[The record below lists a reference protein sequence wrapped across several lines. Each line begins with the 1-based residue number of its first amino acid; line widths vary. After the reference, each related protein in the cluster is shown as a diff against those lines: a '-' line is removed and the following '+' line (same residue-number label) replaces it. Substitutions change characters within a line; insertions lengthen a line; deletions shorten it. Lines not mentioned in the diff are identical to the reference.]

1 MNNST
6 VAVPPTTS
14 SLASSNIEVP
24 REEIPELPSNLYT
37 PFINDLQT
45 NRDKNGF
52 SDIQFDKL
60 LMITDNSD
68 TRELLNKMLV
78 GMYETNTTRLV
89 EINTEI
95 EKLQGELRSSITE
108 INETEHD
115 IRELEDDESTIKR
128 KSQIELNEIRRTE
141 YQNYHLII
149 VLSISVVALLFPI
162 LNLFG
167 VLNGVVS
174 TIIYVLIMTIVAGY
188 AGYYLW
194 YKLLDVDPN
203 DFSKKNTSQDIE
215 LRETDEEDRNCLP
228 SDEEDTFDKINEE
241 PCVNPAELIIP
252 DEKMEEYLDPKC
264 SLEGKGTRV

>member
-1 MNNST
+1 MNNSSSSSS
-6 VAVPPTTS
+6 PTTS

-24 REEIPELPSNLYT
+24 SEETQITSNLYT

-78 GMYETNTTRLV
+78 GMYETNTTRSI

-95 EKLQGELRSSITE
+95 EKLQGELRSSLTE

-174 TIIYVLIMTIVAGY
+174 TIIYVLIMTTSPVTRDIIYGIN
-188 AGYYLW
+188 YL
-194 YKLLDVDPN
+194 
-203 DFSKKNTSQDIE
+203 
-215 LRETDEEDRNCLP
+215 
-228 SDEEDTFDKINEE
+228 
-241 PCVNPAELIIP
+241 
-252 DEKMEEYLDPKC
+252 M
-264 SLEGKGTRV
+264 

>member
-1 MNNST
+1 MHWFHFMN
-6 VAVPPTTS
+6 
-14 SLASSNIEVP
+14 
-24 REEIPELPSNLYT
+24 EETGELVDINNDTYKDLILIPDLYAAIGNQAWCYI
-37 PFINDLQT
+37 FLG
-45 NRDKNGF
+45 DKNGF

-149 VLSISVVALLFPI
+149 VLSISLVALL
-162 LNLFG
+162 LSQL
-167 VLNGVVS
+167 S
-174 TIIYVLIMTIVAGY
+174 IITY
-188 AGYYLW
+188 
-194 YKLLDVDPN
+194 
-203 DFSKKNTSQDIE
+203 
-215 LRETDEEDRNCLP
+215 
-228 SDEEDTFDKINEE
+228 
-241 PCVNPAELIIP
+241 IP
-252 DEKMEEYLDPKC
+252 DKLIPVMILIKNHE
-264 SLEGKGTRV
+264 